1 MRIGL
6 NAQVMST
13 GAGFRNA
20 GVSRYT
26 TAIVERLAGDAEFEF
41 VLYVNDSVRE
51 LPFPVPAGM
60 QVRRSA
66 LPTSRTAVRV
76 LWEQTAMPW
85 RAVRDR
91 LDVTHSFLNVSPI
104 LAPGGQVLTIHDL
117 SYIVE
122 PTAHPWRRRLYL
134 NAMSRLS
141 ARRARVILA
150 DSRATRRDIV
160 EHFHVDPSK
169 IWVVYAAA
177 DPDMLPLERGL
188 VEDFRGSKGLPDDYV
203 LYLGTLEPRKNI
215 DVLVRAFG
223 KLRRSGYSGQLVL
236 AGGKG
241 WGYAAIEAAVE
252 DEGLAEVIHF
262 AGYVPREEQPLWYN
276 SAQVFVYPSAY
287 EGFGLPVL
295 EAMACGTPVI
305 TTTSSSLPEVV
316 GDAGL
321 LTTPGDVD
329 ELASVLIELVASNEQ
344 HETMRDAGLARAT
357 RFSWDVAVQKCR
369 DAYRLASGPS

>member
-6 NAQVMST
+6 NAQVLYT

-26 TAIVERLAGDAEFEF
+26 TAIVERLTGDSDLQF

-60 QVRRSA
+60 QVRRSV
-66 LPTSRTAVRV
+66 LPTSQTAVRV

-85 RAVRDR
+85 WAARDG

-104 LAPGGQVLTIHDL
+104 LAPGRHVLTIHDL
-117 SYIVE
+117 SYVVQ
-122 PTAHPWRRRLYL
+122 PSAHPWRRRLYL

-169 IWVVYAAA
+169 IRVVYAAA
-177 DPDMLPLERGL
+177 DPDMRPLDREL
-188 VEDFRGSKGLPDDYV
+188 VEEFRGKKGLPGHYL
-203 LYLGTLEPRKNI
+203 LYLGTLEPRKNV

-223 KLRRSGYSGQLVL
+223 NLRRSGYLGELVL
-236 AGGKG
+236 AGGRG
-241 WGYAAIEAAVE
+241 WGYSAIEAAIEA
-252 DEGLAEVIHF
+252 EGLAGVIHF

-295 EAMACGTPVI
+295 EAMACGTPVV

-316 GDAGL
+316 GHAGL
-321 LTTPGDVD
+321 LTTPGDPD
-329 ELASVLIELVASNEQ
+329 ELASVLIELTGSGEQ
-344 HETMRDAGLARAT
+344 CDSLRDAGLLRAT
-357 RFSWDVAVQKCR
+357 RFSWDVAADKCR
-369 DAYRLASGPS
+369 DAYQLASEPS

>member
-6 NAQVMST
+6 NAQVMYT

-26 TAIVERLAGDAEFEF
+26 RAIVERMAADAEFEF
-41 VLYVNDSVRE
+41 ILYVNDSVRE

-60 QVRRSA
+60 KVRRA
-66 LPTSRTAVRV
+66 TLPTSRTAVRV

-85 RAVRDR
+85 WAARDG
-91 LDVTHSFLNVSPI
+91 LDATHSFLNVSPL
-104 LAPGGQVLTIHDL
+104 LALGGHVLTIHDL
-117 SYIVE
+117 SYLVE
-122 PTAHPWRRRLYL
+122 PSAHPWRRRLYL
-134 NAMSRLS
+134 STMSRLS

-150 DSRATRRDIV
+150 DSRATRADII
-160 EHFHVDPSK
+160 EHFHIEPSK
-169 IWVVYAAA
+169 IRVVYAAA
-177 DPDMLPLERGL
+177 DPDMRPVERAM
-188 VEDFRGSKGLPDDYV
+188 VEDFRGKKGLPDEYV
-203 LYLGTLEPRKNI
+203 LYLGTLEPRKNV

-223 KLRRSGYSGQLVL
+223 KLRRSGYSGELVL

-241 WGYAAIEAAVE
+241 WGYGAIEAAIEAEDLAGAV
-252 DEGLAEVIHF
+252 HF

-305 TTTSSSLPEVV
+305 TTTASSLPEV
-316 GDAGL
+316 AGAAAL
-321 LTTPGDVD
+321 LTTPGDAD
-329 ELASVLIELVASNEQ
+329 DLASAMIDLTRSSEEREAL
-344 HETMRDAGLARAT
+344 RGAGLERAT
-357 RFSWDVAVQKCR
+357 RFSWDVAADKCR
-369 DAYRLASGPS
+369 QAYRIASGRA